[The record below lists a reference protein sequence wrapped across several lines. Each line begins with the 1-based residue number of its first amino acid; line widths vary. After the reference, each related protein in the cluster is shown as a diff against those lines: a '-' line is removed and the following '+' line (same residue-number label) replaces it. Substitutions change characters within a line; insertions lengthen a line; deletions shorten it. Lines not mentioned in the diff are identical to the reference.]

1 MAALTTTSL
10 IVDSRSKR
18 PIPTFRGMTDTFKSF
33 VLVAVVA
40 TATSLGTL
48 FAGAAHAAGDK
59 VVVELF
65 TSQGCSSCPPAD
77 RFLGELAKRDDVL
90 ALSFHVDYWNYL
102 GWKDPFSS
110 KESTSRQRNYGSA
123 FKLRYIYT
131 PQMVVSGTHQSVGS
145 GRGKILRAIERARKA
160 QRVPV
165 TISHPDKDTALVTIA
180 AGPKP
185 DRPATIW
192 LFAYDKEHLTSIRR
206 GENEGVKLANANIVR
221 AHRRIGEWNGKEMK
235 IKVPVKMMGFDKQD
249 GCAIVVQNEL
259 GGPIL
264 GSTAFD
270 LAAK

>member
-1 MAALTTTSL
+1 MTY
-10 IVDSRSKR
+10 
-18 PIPTFRGMTDTFKSF
+18 TFRSF

-40 TATSLGTL
+40 TATSFGTL

-77 RFLGELAKRDDVL
+77 RFLGELAKRDDVI

-110 KESTSRQRNYGSA
+110 KESTSRQRNYGST

-145 GRGKILRAIERARKA
+145 GRGKILRAIEQARKE

-185 DRPATIW
+185 DHPATIW
-192 LFAYDKEHLTSIRR
+192 LFAYDKEHVTSIRR
-206 GENEGVKLANANIVR
+206 GENEGVRLANANIVR
-221 AHRRIGEWNGKEMK
+221 AHRRIGEWNGEEMK
-235 IKVPVKMMGFDKQD
+235 IKVPIKMMGFDQQD
-249 GCAIVVQNEL
+249 GCSIVVQNEL

-270 LAAK
+270 LASK